1 MRHHRLSRPF
11 LLASCL
17 LVTALSQA
25 ASLQA
30 DLDPIFD
37 SPRLNGVAVGV
48 LVQDLSGT
56 VLYQRTPDRPFMP
69 ASNMKLPT
77 SALALRT
84 WRDEHEFPPD
94 AHTAWFGKH
103 CAQPQPTCRLLS
115 DMNKPS
121 SNYLAEGFRQA
132 LLDAHAASDYQG
144 LMASAWRQVGLP
156 VEGCL
161 FVDGSGLSREN
172 RLTPRF
178 LVGLLR
184 YMRTES
190 DCAGPFVNSLPIA
203 GVDGTLRTRMK
214 DSCAAGCVRAKTG
227 FLTGVSTLSGY
238 VDRNGQVLCF
248 SIMMNGF
255 KGSADPMRELQNR
268 ACIAMAA
275 SL

>member
-1 MRHHRLSRPF
+1 MRYHHLSRSF
-11 LLASCL
+11 WLACCL
-17 LVTALSQA
+17 LIAALCHA
-25 ASLQA
+25 ASLPA
-30 DLDPIFD
+30 DLDLIFA
-37 SPRLNGVAVGV
+37 SQRLNGVAVGV

-56 VLYQRTPDRPFMP
+56 IIYQRTPDRPFLP
-69 ASNMKLPT
+69 ASNMKLAT
-77 SALALRT
+77 GALALRT

-103 CAQPQPTCRLLS
+103 CAQPEPTCRLLA

-132 LLDAHAASDYQG
+132 LLDAHAASDYQA
-144 LMASAWRQVGLP
+144 LMTSAWRQIGLP
-156 VEGCL
+156 VEGCR
-161 FVDGSGLSREN
+161 FADGSGLSREN

-178 LVGLLR
+178 LVGLLQ

-203 GVDGTLRTRMK
+203 GVDGTLRKRML

-255 KGSADPMRELQNR
+255 GGSADPMRELQNR